1 MSLMPPS
8 VADVPCRRLFREMGR
23 RLVLREVMISRAR
36 RQFDGN
42 HERGGGNRKVSEA
55 VEARRRRENA
65 RARLSV

>member
-1 MSLMPPS
+1 
-8 VADVPCRRLFREMGR
+8 MGR